1 MNITIYTRLERYIQ
15 DYQDMYNTLTIYTTP
30 SRYIGHIQHYND
42 IYNTIRIYSDIYN
55 TTTILYHD
63 INDIYIYDDINDI

>member
-42 IYNTIRIYSDIYN
+42 IYNTIRTYSDIYN

-63 INDIYIYDDINDI
+63 INDIYVYNDINDT